1 MHGSRGR
8 RTERRESS
16 EGMAVRVVADF
27 RGGRKYA
34 PKFFFARWS
43 MKDIRSYAVGCY
55 VFVI

>member
-27 RGGRKYA
+27 EGGRKYA
-34 PKFFFARWS
+34 PEFFSRDD
-43 MKDIRSYAVGCY
+43 KRRI
-55 VFVI
+55 